1 MVAGTVI
8 FTDTLMVVFTATF
21 IVRLQEVD
29 EGAGAEDT
37 EIGLDYPTEV
47 SSFTA
52 VLSAAHNAAITL
64 VVMVGGWGGH
74 YHLDRGYHRY

>member
-1 MVAGTVI
+1 
-8 FTDTLMVVFTATF
+8 MVVFTATF

-52 VLSAAHNAAITL
+52 VLSAIML
-64 VVMVGGWGGH
+64 
-74 YHLDRGYHRY
+74 L

>member
-1 MVAGTVI
+1 
-8 FTDTLMVVFTATF
+8 MVVFTATF

-64 VVMVGGWGGH
+64 VVMAVWGVGV
-74 YHLDRGYHRY
+74 DITT

>member
-1 MVAGTVI
+1 MKQAEMATWTLNSMVAGTVI

-29 EGAGAEDT
+29 EGAGADDT

-52 VLSAAHNAAITL
+52 
-64 VVMVGGWGGH
+64 
-74 YHLDRGYHRY
+74 RGP